1 MFLHRKPQKSSPTSV
16 TQLCAEHFL
25 SLQALRERG
34 PLPFK
39 DPKSWELFD
48 FRPHVWPEFS
58 NHMFHK
64 SLRPAKPTRKQG
76 GAAGQERHIA
86 GGTSSAQVLQIWG
99 PLSWASDDRALMS
112 LKLAPKAATAFG
124 KKSQFYVLALI
135 LSLHPKLEQGQGPC
149 CRLTGG
155 RHLLPS
161 PPALKSSAASSPSS
175 WEGSVSPS
183 R

>member
-1 MFLHRKPQKSSPTSV
+1 
-16 TQLCAEHFL
+16 
-25 SLQALRERG
+25 
-34 PLPFK
+34 
-39 DPKSWELFD
+39 
-48 FRPHVWPEFS
+48 
-58 NHMFHK
+58 MFHK

-99 PLSWASDDRALMS
+99 PLSSASDDRALMS

-183 R
+183 RRLLPILPMASSLKPWRFLASLESRFVCLCPVSPLFSHDVRVPYTQPETHVHET